1 MFSKTDK
8 GKGRQPSEGAN
19 DVKTAPSIISAN
31 LHIVGNLKTE
41 GEIQVDG
48 TIEGNVSSQS
58 LTVGE
63 KAKVMGEIVA
73 EEAHIHGEVSGKI
86 RARVLQLARTATV
99 VGDIWHEVLAIES
112 GDYIEGQLRR
122 SDRPLEAEEKKLG
135 RVPEAK
141 GPAPKPKVAESSAEG
156 KAAASPEAP
165 AATPTAAPAEPPARR
180 AAGS

>member
-8 GKGRQPSEGAN
+8 SKGRQQSDGAT
-19 DVKTAPSIISAN
+19 DAKTAPSIISAN
-31 LHIVGNLKTE
+31 LHIVGTLKTE

-48 TIEGNVSSQS
+48 TIEGDVSSQS

-73 EEAHIHGEVSGKI
+73 EEANIHGEVSGKI

-112 GDYIEGQLRR
+112 GAYIEAQLRR
-122 SDRPLEAEEKKLG
+122 SDRPLESGEKKLG
-135 RVPEAK
+135 RVPEPK
-141 GPAPKPKVAESSAEG
+141 GPAPKPKIAESGDPEKAETTTETSAG
-156 KAAASPEAP
+156 
-165 AATPTAAPAEPPARR
+165 TPTEQPARR

>member
-8 GKGRQPSEGAN
+8 GKGRQPADGAN
-19 DVKTAPSIISAN
+19 DAKAAPSIISAN

-48 TIEGNVSSQS
+48 TIEGDVTSQS

-73 EEAHIHGEVSGKI
+73 EEANVRGEVSGKI

-99 VGDIWHEVLAIES
+99 VGEIWHEVLAIES
-112 GDYIEGQLRR
+112 GAYIEGQLRR
-122 SDRPLEAEEKKLG
+122 SDRPLEAGEKKLG
-135 RVPEAK
+135 RVPEPK
-141 GPAPKPKVAESSAEG
+141 GPAAKPKIAEG
-156 KAAASPEAP
+156 GGEEKTETP
-165 AATPTAAPAEPPARR
+165 AGATTETPAEPAARR